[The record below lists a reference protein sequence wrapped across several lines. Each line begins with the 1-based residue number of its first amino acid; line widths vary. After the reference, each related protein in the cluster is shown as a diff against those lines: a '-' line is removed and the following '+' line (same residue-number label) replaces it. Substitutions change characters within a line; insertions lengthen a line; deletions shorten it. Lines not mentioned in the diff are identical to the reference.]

1 MTNKKM
7 KIILASTSENRRRLL
22 ERMNFQF
29 EVIAPDYEEIIDP
42 VATPEGQVKI
52 FALGKAESVWKDLQS
67 ETGDFMV
74 LGFDSMIS
82 FEGGSLGKA
91 RDKAEALKMLTSFI
105 GKTQD
110 IVSGMAV
117 IGRYQGR
124 SFSEVIHESTNVKF
138 RTDITTAEIEKYLEF
153 GDWAGKCGAY
163 SILGTGTWFLE
174 YIDGDFQ
181 NIVGVP
187 VLRLGEIMRSVTG
200 KAPVELLTVA

>member
-1 MTNKKM
+1 M